1 MIFERKKQVKQTEEK
16 KETKQTGEAKE
27 VQENEE
33 ERCIGCGKIL
43 KDKTYEPYC
52 KQCDEKLDKQFDN
65 IEDNIL
71 IYKEL
76 LDSEIKILEKFDDDD
91 IKDLFKRVYEK
102 FSGEEGGLKEESVA
116 VLNKLK
122 KSFGLNET
130 EIGLARLPDIKEIK
144 KDKPRDTCPECG
156 KKIKEDF
163 NLCPYCGYR
172 LKDSF

>member
-1 MIFERKKQVKQTEEK
+1 MVFKGKKEVKQEEK
-16 KETKQTGEAKE
+16 
-27 VQENEE
+27 
-33 ERCIGCGKIL
+33 ERCIECGKIL
-43 KDKTYEPYC
+43 EDKEHEPYC

-76 LDSEIKILEKFDDDD
+76 LDSEIKILEKFDDED
-91 IKDLFKRVYEK
+91 IEDLFKGVYEK
-102 FSGEEGGLKEESVA
+102 LSGEKGGLKEESII

-122 KSFGLNET
+122 NSFGLDELKM
-130 EIGLARLPDIKEIK
+130 GLNKLPDIKEIK
-144 KDKPRDTCPECG
+144 KKKPLDICPECS